1 MKSTRYM
8 VDNIFPALVDDTV
21 KHVEGLLTGVSS
33 VTLSFDLWMSRKTD
47 DILAVVCHFLDVN
60 WIWRH
65 VVLGL
70 LNCDK
75 GTSGALCVVHAAC
88 SMHNS

>member
-1 MKSTRYM
+1 MKSTRHM
-8 VDNIFPALVDDTV
+8 VDNSFTTLENDTT

-47 DILAVVCHFLDVN
+47 DILAVVAHFLDAK

-70 LNCDK
+70 LNCDQ
-75 GTSGALCVVHAAC
+75 GTSVE
-88 SMHNS
+88 